1 VVVDCPADRASAD
14 GSRRV
19 RKGITELTVNSGSM
33 QSVMID
39 LRREGHHETVDA
51 ERVGACE

>member
-1 VVVDCPADRASAD
+1 VVDCPADRASAD